1 MPISARRL
9 RAAESLTPALLRSS
23 MRKIFPKKNDYGEAS
38 FEELLPELAKFGIK
52 TRGRFAALMTHYRKR
67 LRRIDGERLD
77 AWHERYYRSELGDQF
92 VSDALR
98 RKYWF
103 AYPALV
109 RIALELKFGGEAVTC
124 NRFEALPTMT

>member
-1 MPISARRL
+1 
-9 RAAESLTPALLRSS
+9 

-109 RIALELKFGGEAVTC
+109 RIALELKFGEEAVTC
-124 NRFEALPTMT
+124 NGFEASTTT